1 MSALFR
7 LGDLPLTH
15 ITLII
20 GAGSID
26 NYTSVIYL
34 PYSEQLMNIDSE
46 SNRMVN
52 TKIVKVKEDFC

>member
-1 MSALFR
+1 MSSLFR

-20 GAGSID
+20 GAEGID

-34 PYSEQLMNIDSE
+34 PYSEQLMNIGIEFS
-46 SNRMVN
+46 RMVN
-52 TKIVKVKEDFC
+52 TKY